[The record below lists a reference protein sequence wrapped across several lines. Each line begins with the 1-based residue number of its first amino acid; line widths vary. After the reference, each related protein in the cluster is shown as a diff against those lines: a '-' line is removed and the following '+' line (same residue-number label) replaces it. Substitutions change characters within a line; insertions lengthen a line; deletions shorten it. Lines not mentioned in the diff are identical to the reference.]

1 MSPLSTLN
9 PQPSTLPWDVLWNR
23 LIAITEEQA
32 AALIRTAL
40 TPAVSEAGDLSA
52 AVFDARGDMLA
63 QAVTGT
69 PGHINSL
76 ASAMRHFVAAYP
88 PERLRPA
95 DVLVTNDP
103 WLTSGHYHDVTV
115 VTPVFHRERLIGYFG
130 NICHT
135 ADIGGRVFS
144 ADAHQVYEEGLCIPI
159 MRLFEAGQPNRDL
172 FAIVR
177 HNVRVPDQVIGDLYA
192 QAAGNEVGAR
202 RLVET
207 LEEFGLDGLEPLAA
221 EIVGRSEDAM
231 RAAIRALPDG
241 EYRAEGVYDG
251 YDRPVEL
258 KVALRVRDD
267 EIVADFAGTSPS
279 SDRGINVVL
288 NYTHAYTTYAL
299 KAALSPEVPNNEG
312 SFRPVTVTAPEGCI
326 LNCQRPSAVAARH
339 IIGHFIPGLL
349 FRALAEV
356 LPDRVLAESYDALWN
371 TQWHGYTADG
381 AHFVLVVFNAGGMGA
396 RQGADGLSATSF
408 PSGIHGFPV
417 EAIEA
422 HAPLIYEAR
431 QLRPD
436 SGGPG
441 RWRGGLGHELHI
453 RAREG
458 CRVWLSP
465 FFDRTR
471 HPARGLFGG
480 EPGAVGGFWID
491 GRPRHQKATVELPPG
506 ALALIALP
514 GGGGYGDPR
523 ARERALIEAD
533 LADGWITPEHARE
546 RYGFAP

>member
-1 MSPLSTLN
+1 MSRPSTLN
-9 PQPSTLPWDVLWNR
+9 PQPSALPWDVLWNR

-69 PGHINSL
+69 PGHLNSL

-88 PERLRPA
+88 PERLRPG

-144 ADAHQVYEEGLCIPI
+144 ADARQVYEEGLCIPI

-177 HNVRVPDQVIGDLYA
+177 FNVRVPDQVIGDLYA

-267 EIVADFAGTSPS
+267 QVAADFAGTSPS

-349 FRALAEV
+349 F
-356 LPDRVLAESYDALWN
+356 
-371 TQWHGYTADG
+371 
-381 AHFVLVVFNAGGMGA
+381 
-396 RQGADGLSATSF
+396 
-408 PSGIHGFPV
+408 
-417 EAIEA
+417 
-422 HAPLIYEAR
+422 
-431 QLRPD
+431 
-436 SGGPG
+436 
-441 RWRGGLGHELHI
+441 
-453 RAREG
+453 
-458 CRVWLSP
+458 
-465 FFDRTR
+465 
-471 HPARGLFGG
+471 
-480 EPGAVGGFWID
+480 
-491 GRPRHQKATVELPPG
+491 
-506 ALALIALP
+506 
-514 GGGGYGDPR
+514 
-523 ARERALIEAD
+523 
-533 LADGWITPEHARE
+533 
-546 RYGFAP
+546 

>member
-1 MSPLSTLN
+1 MDRR
-9 PQPSTLPWDVLWNR
+9 STLPWDVLWNR

-76 ASAMRHFVAAYP
+76 ASAMRHFVAAFP
-88 PERLRPA
+88 PEGLRPG

-115 VTPVFHRERLIGYFG
+115 VTPVFHRERVIGYFG

-144 ADAHQVYEEGLCIPI
+144 ADARQVYEEGLCIPM

-207 LEEFGLDGLEPLAA
+207 LEEFGLDDLEALAA
-221 EIVGRSEDAM
+221 EIVGRSEAAM
-231 RAAIRALPDG
+231 RAAIGALPDG

-258 KVALRVRDD
+258 KVTLRVRDD
-267 EIVADFAGTSPS
+267 EVEADFAGTSPS

-312 SFRPVTVTAPEGCI
+312 SFRPVRVTAPEGCI

-339 IIGHFIPGLL
+339 IIGHFIPSLL
-349 FRALAEV
+349 FRALSEV

-371 TQWHGYTADG
+371 TQWHGYRADG
-381 AHFVLVVFNAGGMGA
+381 SHFVLVVFNAGGMGG
-396 RQGADGLSATSF
+396 RQGADGLGATSF

-422 HAPLIYEAR
+422 HSPLIYEAR
-431 QLRPD
+431 RLRPD

-441 RWRGGLGHELHI
+441 RWRGGLGHELFV

-491 GRPRHQKATVELPPG
+491 GVPQHQKATVELPPG

-523 ARERALIEAD
+523 ARDGGLIEAD
-533 LADGWITPEHARE
+533 LADGWITPDHARE
-546 RYGFAP
+546 RYGFGG